1 VGWYL
6 YCRFPTLFNFI
17 QSTAQNTSKWRKSNL
32 VFGNK
37 PDGIKNACIKFL
49 KMQMPRIFDQVSKL
63 IHPNRQESGSK
74 LGVLSIEKRKHPRY
88 DVELPLDYSRVDRKD
103 LYGGI
108 VWNASEGGILVYLPE
123 RMELGSVLKIEILY
137 VKGGMELDAIHAV
150 AKVVWSDLA
159 AREVSGENRYG
170 LQFQYIEEK
179 EYQRLVALLKEIGS

>member
-1 VGWYL
+1 
-6 YCRFPTLFNFI
+6 
-17 QSTAQNTSKWRKSNL
+17 
-32 VFGNK
+32 
-37 PDGIKNACIKFL
+37 
-49 KMQMPRIFDQVSKL
+49 MPRIFDQVSKL